1 MKLFLSRLYR
11 HKYNCKYIPINCYGL
26 ILNKQ
31 NETCE
36 CKINCKYFNHY
47 LDKQKIKTQQKKIIN
62 DYMNVNN

>member
-11 HKYNCKYIPINCYGL
+11 HKNNCKYIPINCYGL

-47 LDKQKIKTQQKKIIN
+47 LNKQKNKIEQKNIMN
-62 DYMNVNN
+62 DYMNVK